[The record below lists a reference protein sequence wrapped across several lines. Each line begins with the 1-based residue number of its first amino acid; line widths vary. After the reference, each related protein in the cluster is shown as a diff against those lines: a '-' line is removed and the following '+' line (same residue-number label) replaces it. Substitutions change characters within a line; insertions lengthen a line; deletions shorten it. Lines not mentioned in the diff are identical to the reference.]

1 MDLDFGAKPNII
13 FLNSAFYTA
22 QTKFLKFT
30 AHCQIKDNFIEL
42 NYNEDSSLN
51 YWTFADFN
59 SFAIDVATEG
69 LRRACK
75 LNDLYYDSADEED

>member
-1 MDLDFGAKPNII
+1 MTRKQFTQNLEEAFEFHDVDLPDEEVDE
-13 FLNSAFYTA
+13 FL
-22 QTKFLKFT
+22 
-30 AHCQIKDNFIEL
+30 DL

-59 SFAIDVATEG
+59 SFAIDVAAEG

>member
-1 MDLDFGAKPNII
+1 MTREQFTQNLEEAFEFHDVDLLDEEVD
-13 FLNSAFYTA
+13 
-22 QTKFLKFT
+22 KFL
-30 AHCQIKDNFIEL
+30 DL
-42 NYNEDSSLN
+42 NYNEDRSLN

>member
-1 MDLDFGAKPNII
+1 MTREQFTQNLVEAFEFHDVDLPDEEVD
-13 FLNSAFYTA
+13 
-22 QTKFLKFT
+22 KFL
-30 AHCQIKDNFIEL
+30 DL

>member
-1 MDLDFGAKPNII
+1 MTRKQFTQNLVEAFESHDVDLPDEEVD
-13 FLNSAFYTA
+13 
-22 QTKFLKFT
+22 KFL
-30 AHCQIKDNFIEL
+30 DL

>member
-1 MDLDFGAKPNII
+1 MTREQFTQNLVEAFEFHDVDLPDEEVD
-13 FLNSAFYTA
+13 
-22 QTKFLKFT
+22 KFL
-30 AHCQIKDNFIEL
+30 L

>member
-1 MDLDFGAKPNII
+1 MTREQFTQNLEEAFEFHDVDLPDEEVD
-13 FLNSAFYTA
+13 
-22 QTKFLKFT
+22 KFL
-30 AHCQIKDNFIEL
+30 DL
-42 NYNEDSSLN
+42 NQNEDSSLN

>member
-1 MDLDFGAKPNII
+1 MTRKQFTQNLEEAFEFHDVDLPDEEVD
-13 FLNSAFYTA
+13 
-22 QTKFLKFT
+22 KFL
-30 AHCQIKDNFIEL
+30 DL

-75 LNDLYYDSADEED
+75 LNDLYYDSVDEKD

>member
-1 MDLDFGAKPNII
+1 MTREQFTQNLEE
-13 FLNSAFYTA
+13 AFEFHDVYLSDEEVD
-22 QTKFLKFT
+22 KFL
-30 AHCQIKDNFIEL
+30 DL

-69 LRRACK
+69 LRRACR
-75 LNDLYYDSADEED
+75 LNDLHYDSADEED

>member
-1 MDLDFGAKPNII
+1 MTRKQFTQNLEEAFEFHDVDLPDEEVD
-13 FLNSAFYTA
+13 
-22 QTKFLKFT
+22 KFL
-30 AHCQIKDNFIEL
+30 DL

-69 LRRACK
+69 LRRACR
-75 LNDLYYDSADEED
+75 LNDLYHESDDEED

>member
-1 MDLDFGAKPNII
+1 MTRKQFTQNLEEAFEFHDVDLLDEEVD
-13 FLNSAFYTA
+13 
-22 QTKFLKFT
+22 KFL
-30 AHCQIKDNFIEL
+30 DL

-75 LNDLYYDSADEED
+75 LNDLYYDPADEED

>member
-1 MDLDFGAKPNII
+1 MTRKQFTQNLVEAFEFHDVDLPDEEVD
-13 FLNSAFYTA
+13 
-22 QTKFLKFT
+22 KFL
-30 AHCQIKDNFIEL
+30 DL
-42 NYNEDSSLN
+42 NYNEDSLLN

>member
-1 MDLDFGAKPNII
+1 MTREQFTQNLEEALEFHDVDLLDEEVD
-13 FLNSAFYTA
+13 
-22 QTKFLKFT
+22 KFL
-30 AHCQIKDNFIEL
+30 DL

-69 LRRACK
+69 LRRACR

>member
-1 MDLDFGAKPNII
+1 MTREQFTQNLEEALEFHDVDLLDEEVD
-13 FLNSAFYTA
+13 
-22 QTKFLKFT
+22 KFL
-30 AHCQIKDNFIEL
+30 DL

-75 LNDLYYDSADEED
+75 LNDLYYDSANEED

>member
-1 MDLDFGAKPNII
+1 MTRKQFTQNLEEAFEFHDVDLPDEEVDK
-13 FLNSAFYTA
+13 FLN
-22 QTKFLKFT
+22 
-30 AHCQIKDNFIEL
+30 L

-59 SFAIDVATEG
+59 SFAIDVAAEG

>member
-1 MDLDFGAKPNII
+1 MTRKQFTQNLEEALEFHDVDLLDEEVD
-13 FLNSAFYTA
+13 
-22 QTKFLKFT
+22 KFL
-30 AHCQIKDNFIEL
+30 DL

-75 LNDLYYDSADEED
+75 LNDLYYESDDEED

>member
-1 MDLDFGAKPNII
+1 MNREQFTQNLVEAFEFHDVDLLDEEVD
-13 FLNSAFYTA
+13 
-22 QTKFLKFT
+22 KFL
-30 AHCQIKDNFIEL
+30 DL

>member
-1 MDLDFGAKPNII
+1 MTREQFTQNLEEALEFHDVDLLDEEVD
-13 FLNSAFYTA
+13 
-22 QTKFLKFT
+22 KFL
-30 AHCQIKDNFIEL
+30 DL

-59 SFAIDVATEG
+59 SFAIDVVTEG

>member
-1 MDLDFGAKPNII
+1 MTREQFTQNLVEAFEFHDVDLPDEEVD
-13 FLNSAFYTA
+13 
-22 QTKFLKFT
+22 KFL
-30 AHCQIKDNFIEL
+30 DL

-51 YWTFADFN
+51 YWTFTDFN

>member
-1 MDLDFGAKPNII
+1 MTREQFTQNLVEAFEFHDVDLPDEEVD
-13 FLNSAFYTA
+13 
-22 QTKFLKFT
+22 KFL
-30 AHCQIKDNFIEL
+30 DL

-51 YWTFADFN
+51 YWTFANFN

>member
-1 MDLDFGAKPNII
+1 MTRKQFTQNLEEAFEFHDVDLPDEEVD
-13 FLNSAFYTA
+13 
-22 QTKFLKFT
+22 KFL
-30 AHCQIKDNFIEL
+30 DL

-69 LRRACK
+69 LGRACK

>member
-1 MDLDFGAKPNII
+1 MNRKQFTQNLEEAFEFHDVDLLDEEVD
-13 FLNSAFYTA
+13 
-22 QTKFLKFT
+22 KFL
-30 AHCQIKDNFIEL
+30 DL

-75 LNDLYYDSADEED
+75 SNDLYYDSADEED

>member
-1 MDLDFGAKPNII
+1 MTRKQFTQNLEEAFEFHDVDLPDEEVD
-13 FLNSAFYTA
+13 
-22 QTKFLKFT
+22 KFL
-30 AHCQIKDNFIEL
+30 DL
-42 NYNEDSSLN
+42 NYNEDSSLT

>member
-1 MDLDFGAKPNII
+1 MTRKQFTQNLEEALEFHDVDLLDEEVD
-13 FLNSAFYTA
+13 
-22 QTKFLKFT
+22 KFL
-30 AHCQIKDNFIEL
+30 DL

>member
-1 MDLDFGAKPNII
+1 MNREQFTQNLEEALAYHDVDLLDEEVD
-13 FLNSAFYTA
+13 
-22 QTKFLKFT
+22 KFL
-30 AHCQIKDNFIEL
+30 DL

>member
-1 MDLDFGAKPNII
+1 MNREQFIQNLVEAFEFHDVDLSDEEVD
-13 FLNSAFYTA
+13 
-22 QTKFLKFT
+22 KFL
-30 AHCQIKDNFIEL
+30 DL
-42 NYNEDSSLN
+42 NYDEDNSLN

>member
-1 MDLDFGAKPNII
+1 MTKQQFKQNLMEALEFNDCETEEETLDNLI
-13 FLNSAFYTA
+13 
-22 QTKFLKFT
+22 
-30 AHCQIKDNFIEL
+30 DL

-59 SFAIDVATEG
+59 SFAIDVSTEG

>member
-1 MDLDFGAKPNII
+1 MTREQFTQNLEE
-13 FLNSAFYTA
+13 AFEFHDVYLSNEEVD
-22 QTKFLKFT
+22 KFL
-30 AHCQIKDNFIEL
+30 DL

>member
-1 MDLDFGAKPNII
+1 MTREQFTQNLEEAFEFHDVDLLDEEVD
-13 FLNSAFYTA
+13 
-22 QTKFLKFT
+22 KFL
-30 AHCQIKDNFIEL
+30 DL

>member
-1 MDLDFGAKPNII
+1 MTREQFTQNLEEALEFHDVDLLDEEVD
-13 FLNSAFYTA
+13 
-22 QTKFLKFT
+22 KFL
-30 AHCQIKDNFIEL
+30 DL
-42 NYNEDSSLN
+42 NYNEDSPLN

>member
-1 MDLDFGAKPNII
+1 MNREQFTQNLVEAFEFHDVDLPDEEVD
-13 FLNSAFYTA
+13 
-22 QTKFLKFT
+22 KFL
-30 AHCQIKDNFIEL
+30 DL

>member
-1 MDLDFGAKPNII
+1 MTRKQFTQNLEEALAHHDCDLPAEKID
-13 FLNSAFYTA
+13 
-22 QTKFLKFT
+22 KFL
-30 AHCQIKDNFIEL
+30 DL
-42 NYNEDSSLN
+42 NYNEYSSLN

-75 LNDLYYDSADEED
+75 LNDLYYDPADEED

>member
-1 MDLDFGAKPNII
+1 MTRKQFTQNLVEAFEFHDVDLPDEEVD
-13 FLNSAFYTA
+13 
-22 QTKFLKFT
+22 KFL
-30 AHCQIKDNFIEL
+30 DL

>member
-1 MDLDFGAKPNII
+1 MNREQFTQNLEEAFEFHDVDLLDEEVD
-13 FLNSAFYTA
+13 
-22 QTKFLKFT
+22 KFL
-30 AHCQIKDNFIEL
+30 DL

-75 LNDLYYDSADEED
+75 LNDLYYDSTGEED

>member
-1 MDLDFGAKPNII
+1 MTRKQFKQNLVEAFEFHDVDLPDEEVD
-13 FLNSAFYTA
+13 
-22 QTKFLKFT
+22 KFL
-30 AHCQIKDNFIEL
+30 DL

>member
-1 MDLDFGAKPNII
+1 MTRKQFTQNLEEAFEFHDVDLLDEEVD
-13 FLNSAFYTA
+13 
-22 QTKFLKFT
+22 KFL
-30 AHCQIKDNFIEL
+30 DL